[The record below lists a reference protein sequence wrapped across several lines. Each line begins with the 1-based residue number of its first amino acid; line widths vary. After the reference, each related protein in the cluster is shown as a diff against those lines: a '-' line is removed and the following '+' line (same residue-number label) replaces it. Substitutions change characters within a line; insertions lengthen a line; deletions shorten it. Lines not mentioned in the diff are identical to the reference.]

1 MILILLFTGLNQ
13 YGFDVKK
20 TLNELIEEDFTSRT
34 FDNVKAASLM
44 VQSIIEVVRYDET
57 LGKED
62 EGELVARHMAEFF
75 KLRNK

>member
-1 MILILLFTGLNQ
+1 MILILVFTGLNQ

-44 VQSIIEVVRYDET
+44 V
-57 LGKED
+57 
-62 EGELVARHMAEFF
+62 
-75 KLRNK
+75 